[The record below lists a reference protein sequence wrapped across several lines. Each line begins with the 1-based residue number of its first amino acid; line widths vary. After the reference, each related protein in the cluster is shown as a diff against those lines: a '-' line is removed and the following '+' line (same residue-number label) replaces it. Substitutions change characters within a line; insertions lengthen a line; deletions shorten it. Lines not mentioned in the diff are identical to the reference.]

1 MMSTPRVIYGRRSFP
16 LGLAARG
23 SADPSPKARFWEQ
36 HPAIEMLPAF
46 AVVALSEDN
55 ECNRDL
61 SPLETD
67 CLSGVA
73 APIASGW
80 PTIRE
85 LLQRGSN
92 HPRRAFG
99 RIARYMAQNLRSKC
113 SLPISSPGPGK
124 DPTANDQSC
133 KHRSCHP
140 GLRLLR

>member
-1 MMSTPRVIYGRRSFP
+1 MMSTPRVIYGRRIFP

-67 CLSGVA
+67 CLSRWRSRWLPVGRQA
-73 APIASGW
+73 
-80 PTIRE
+80 
-85 LLQRGSN
+85 GSN
-92 HPRRAFG
+92 LVPVRLGVYRHHYLRGNEHVPIVNAYRA
-99 RIARYMAQNLRSKC
+99 
-113 SLPISSPGPGK
+113 
-124 DPTANDQSC
+124 
-133 KHRSCHP
+133 
-140 GLRLLR
+140 

>member
-1 MMSTPRVIYGRRSFP
+1 MMSTPRVIYGRRIFP

-67 CLSGVA
+67 CLSGGGADSFRLADHPGVIA
-73 APIASGW
+73 AW
-80 PTIRE
+80 
-85 LLQRGSN
+85 LQRPEEGFWA
-92 HPRRAFG
+92 H
-99 RIARYMAQNLRSKC
+99 
-113 SLPISSPGPGK
+113 SPLHGAKPEIQVFSAYFK
-124 DPTANDQSC
+124 SWT
-133 KHRSCHP
+133 R
-140 GLRLLR
+140 